1 MFESVNTSN
10 QFDISHPCEYN
21 ISSSLFSD
29 VFQLDGNIS
38 VSENS
43 ANEMFTIPVQIS
55 QFRNEIPTRNQKQGL
70 PTLTTLKRNSLILQ
84 SMVLPTVINLNPRSI
99 YNKTDELYLL
109 IEQYEA
115 DVICISESWER
126 DDLPLVEQLDL
137 ENFEIFT
144 NVKQRE
150 FKGGKP
156 AILINKEKFHVKPL
170 CPEPITV
177 PIGVEA
183 VWCMI
188 TPKQANSRSKIKHI
202 AVASIYYRGPKSTKK
217 DELFDHIAELE
228 LSLPLFKIW
237 L

>member
-1 MFESVNTSN
+1 
-10 QFDISHPCEYN
+10 
-21 ISSSLFSD
+21 
-29 VFQLDGNIS
+29 
-38 VSENS
+38 
-43 ANEMFTIPVQIS
+43 MFTIPVQIS

-126 DDLPLVEQLDL
+126 DDLPLVELLDL

-150 FKGGKP
+150 FKT
-156 AILINKEKFHVKPL
+156 
-170 CPEPITV
+170 CY
-177 PIGVEA
+177 
-183 VWCMI
+183 
-188 TPKQANSRSKIKHI
+188 S
-202 AVASIYYRGPKSTKK
+202 
-217 DELFDHIAELE
+217 D
-228 LSLPLFKIW
+228 
-237 L
+237 